1 MRMNGRAVMTSLKA
15 KISAGDHFSV
25 RVLRQDR
32 PDLSSYWQT
41 FDVEYAPSMNVTSVL
56 QYIAAHPQTAV
67 GQAVAPVAYD
77 SNCLEEVCGAC
88 TMLIN
93 GHVRQACT
101 ALVEGLLAKHPKQ
114 IELRPMS
121 KFPVLRDLT
130 VDRRRLFRALEKLQG
145 WIPVDGYYDAGPG
158 PRQSQE
164 AQQQA
169 YPLSKCMSCGCCLEA
184 CPQYT
189 RVVLNQQ
196 TEETNDK
203 FKKREDEAFDAV
215 FIGAHANN
223 QVVLTNSHPT
233 GRLTA
238 NQRIDGLIA
247 PGGIQNCGKAANCQ
261 AVCPQEIPLM
271 TSWARAGRAVT
282 GHVIKR
288 FFDG

>member
-1 MRMNGRAVMTSLKA
+1 MTSLKA

-41 FDVEYAPSMNVTSVL
+41 FDVEYAFSMNVTSVL

-67 GQAVAPVAYD
+67 GQTVAPVAYD

-101 ALVEGLLAKHPKQ
+101 ALVDRLLAQHPQQ

-121 KFPVLRDLT
+121 KFPLIRDLA

-164 AQQQA
+164 QQQQA

-189 RVVLNQQ
+189 RVALNQKTDEATDQ
-196 TEETNDK
+196 
-203 FKKREDEAFDAV
+203 FRKREDETFDAV
-215 FIGAHANN
+215 FVGAHANN
-223 QVVLTNSHPT
+223 QVVLTNAHPT
-233 GRLTA
+233 GHLTA
-238 NQRIDGLIA
+238 NQRIDTLIA

-271 TSWARAGRAVT
+271 TSWARSGRAVT
-282 GHVIKR
+282 RHVIKQ

>member
-1 MRMNGRAVMTSLKA
+1 MRHLNASKNSV
-15 KISAGDHFSV
+15 GDQFSV

-32 PDLSSYWQT
+32 PGLPSYWQT
-41 FDVEYAPSMNVTSVL
+41 FSVEYAPSMNVTSVL
-56 QYIAAHPQTAV
+56 QHIAAHPKTKS
-67 GQAVAPVAYD
+67 GCDVAPVAFD
-77 SNCLEEVCGAC
+77 CNCLEEVCGAC

-93 GHVRQACT
+93 GRVRQACT
-101 ALVEGLLAKHPKQ
+101 ALVDRLLTQHPQQ

-121 KFPVLRDLT
+121 KFPVIRDLT

-145 WIPVDGYYDAGPG
+145 WIPVDGYYDVGPG

-164 AQQQA
+164 EQQHA

-184 CPQYT
+184 CPQYV
-189 RVVLNQQ
+189 RVELNQRA
-196 TEETNDK
+196 EEPI
-203 FKKREDEAFDAV
+203 REFNQRQDAAFDAA

-223 QVVLTNSHPT
+223 QVVFTNSNPT
-233 GRLTA
+233 GRMTA
-238 NQRIDGLIA
+238 SQRIDALIA

-271 TSWARAGRAVT
+271 TSWGRAGRAATV
-282 GHVIKR
+282 HMIKK

>member
-1 MRMNGRAVMTSLKA
+1 MRYVNAEKHSVD
-15 KISAGDHFSV
+15 DHFSV
-25 RVLRQDR
+25 RILRQDR
-32 PDLSSYWQT
+32 PDLPSYWQT
-41 FDVEYAPSMNVTSVL
+41 FSVERAPSMNVTSVL
-56 QYIAAHPQTAV
+56 QRIAAHPQTTS
-67 GQAVAPVAYD
+67 GRHVAPVAYD

-93 GHVRQACT
+93 GRVRQACT
-101 ALVEGLLAKHPKQ
+101 ALVDRLLAQHPQQ

-121 KFPVLRDLT
+121 KFPVIRDLT

-145 WIPVDGYYDAGPG
+145 WIPVDGYFDAGPG

-164 AQQQA
+164 QQQQA

-189 RVVLNQQ
+189 RVALNQQ
-196 TEETNDK
+196 TEESNDD
-203 FKKREDEAFDAV
+203 FNQRQDAAFDAA

-223 QVVLTNSHPT
+223 QVVLTNANPT
-233 GRLTA
+233 GRMTA
-238 NQRIDGLIA
+238 SQRIDALIA

-271 TSWARAGRAVT
+271 TSWGRAGRAATV
-282 GHVIKR
+282 HVIKK

>member
-1 MRMNGRAVMTSLKA
+1 MRHLKA
-15 KISAGDHFSV
+15 PKNYDGDQFSV
-25 RVLRQDR
+25 RVLRRDR
-32 PDLSSYWQT
+32 PDLPSYWET
-41 FDVEYAPSMNVTSVL
+41 FSVEYAPGMNVTSVL
-56 QYIAAHPQTAV
+56 QYIAAHPQTAS
-67 GQAVAPVAYD
+67 GRHVAPIAYD

-101 ALVEGLLAKHPKQ
+101 ALVDRLLTQHPQQ

-121 KFPVLRDLT
+121 KFPVIRDLT

-164 AQQQA
+164 EQQQA

-184 CPQYT
+184 CPQYV
-189 RVVLNQQ
+189 RVELHQPAEEPIREFNQLQ
-196 TEETNDK
+196 NA
-203 FKKREDEAFDAV
+203 AFDAA

-223 QVVLTNSHPT
+223 QVVFTNSNPT
-233 GRLTA
+233 GHMTA
-238 NQRIDGLIA
+238 RQRIDALIA

-271 TSWARAGRAVT
+271 TSWGRAGRAATV
-282 GHVIKR
+282 HMIKK